1 MPVLDFILA
10 YMRWFALLCVD
21 MWIDCNNRY
30 NRWQKARACAY
41 ANMHITRLNAQS
53 TNFIAAYAEGKNISP
68 AVQTFYPH
76 NEVISC
82 YRLQKW
88 MKECGVDTNRVHIYT
103 MRGGVVY
110 HSHVD
115 LDNNKMLLT
124 GEEIEDLTIE
134 LLPSVDMIDHDRS

>member
-1 MPVLDFILA
+1 
-10 YMRWFALLCVD
+10 

-30 NRWQKARACAY
+30 RSYMRTRVIAKLRHDIDAANAC
-41 ANMHITRLNAQS
+41 NTVL
-53 TNFIAAYAEGKNISP
+53 IAAFAESKNITH

-88 MKECGVDTNRVHIYT
+88 LKECGVDTNRVHVYT
-103 MRGGVVY
+103 MRGGVVS

-115 LDNNKMLLT
+115 LNDDKMLLT
-124 GEEIEDLTIE
+124 GEAIEDLTIE
-134 LLPSVDMIDHDRS
+134 LLPSVEMCDNDTS